1 MEIEEYEIEL
11 KKVRKQFMNRFVA
24 SIMGLLIFY
33 SIFYFYMGLK
43 TVAYIEFASFLA
55 TGYIYFYIISKFEYN
70 FEAATDIAFPAFT
83 FLAYIKLLILW
94 QILPISY
101 IWFFTIPI
109 AVLMIKSFKATIYWT
124 LIVLTLA
131 VSAPFVSDL
140 LNIRSTVALS
150 PTSVMFANY
159 SIISLSIYL
168 LLFLL
173 YYMNE
178 FNKLGL
184 KQNSKITAPLKKEGE
199 FKEGATIE
207 IANTKHDIEDL
218 IKKENPALSNK
229 FEELYEEIERYFEEK
244 QPYQDPDFNIQQLAA
259 DLNSNVTY
267 ISKALN
273 QKNGANFKSFLNN
286 YRISEVKRDLNNKE
300 HEKFTLKHIYNKAGF
315 VHQSTF
321 NRVFREVEGVTPSEF
336 IEKLNTHVA

>member
-1 MEIEEYEIEL
+1 METEQPEL
-11 KKVRKQFMNRFVA
+11 KNLRKQFMNRFVA
-24 SIMGLLIFY
+24 SIMGLLLFY
-33 SIFYFYMGLK
+33 SVFYYYLDLK
-43 TVAYIEFASFLA
+43 IVAYIEFSSFCA

-70 FEAATDIAFPAFT
+70 FKAATDIAFPAFT

-124 LIVLTLA
+124 LIVLVLA
-131 VSAPFVSDL
+131 ASAPFVSHL
-140 LNIRSTVALS
+140 LNIQTTAQLS
-150 PTSVMFANY
+150 PKSVLFVNY
-159 SIISLSIYL
+159 SIIALSIYL

-178 FNKLGL
+178 FNKFGL
-184 KQNSKITAPLKKEGE
+184 KQVSMLDEHKLVDLLPEENKAR
-199 FKEGATIE
+199 
-207 IANTKHDIEDL
+207 HDIEDI
-218 IKKENPALSNK
+218 IKKEAPITSAK
-229 FEELYEEIERYFEEK
+229 FEELYDEIERYFEEK
-244 QPYQDPDFNIQQLAA
+244 QPYQNPDFNIQQLAT

-273 QKNGANFKSFLNN
+273 QKNGNNFKAFLNN
-286 YRISEVKRDLNNKE
+286 YRISEVKRNLNDKE

-315 VHQSTF
+315 IHQSTF
-321 NRVFREVEGVTPSEF
+321 NRVFREVEGVTPSEY
-336 IEKLNTHVA
+336 IEKL

>member
-1 MEIEEYEIEL
+1 MEITAIDIEL
-11 KKVRKQFMNRFVA
+11 KQIRKQFMDRFVG

-33 SIFYFYMGLK
+33 SVFYYYLDLK
-43 TVAYIEFASFLA
+43 IVAYIEFTSFCA

-70 FEAATDIAFPAFT
+70 FEAATDIAFPSFT

-109 AVLMIKSFKATIYWT
+109 AVLMIKSFKATLYWT

-131 VSAPFVSDL
+131 ASAPLVSDF

-150 PTSVMFANY
+150 PKSVMFVNY

-168 LLFLL
+168 LIFLL

-184 KQNSKITAPLKKEGE
+184 KQSSQINPPLKEPVPNLWKEGQ
-199 FKEGATIE
+199 G
-207 IANTKHDIEDL
+207 NTSNHIEDI
-218 IKKENPALSNK
+218 IKKEKPSQNNK
-229 FEELYEEIERYFEEK
+229 FEGLYEEIARYFEEK
-244 QPYQDPDFNIQQLAA
+244 QPYQHPDFNIQQLAL

-286 YRISEVKRDLNNKE
+286 YRIKEVKRNLNDKE

-321 NRVFREVEGVTPSEF
+321 NRVFREVEGLTPSEY
-336 IEKLNTHVA
+336 IETIK

>member
-1 MEIEEYEIEL
+1 METEQPEL
-11 KKVRKQFMNRFVA
+11 KNLRKQFMNRFVA

-33 SIFYFYMGLK
+33 SVFYFYLDLK
-43 TVAYIEFASFLA
+43 TVAYIEFSSFCA

-70 FEAATDIAFPAFT
+70 FKAATDIAFPAFT

-124 LIVLTLA
+124 LIVLALA
-131 VSAPFVSDL
+131 ASAPIVSNL
-140 LNIRSTVALS
+140 LNITSTAKLTANSILFV
-150 PTSVMFANY
+150 NY
-159 SIISLSIYL
+159 SIIALSIYL

-178 FNKLGL
+178 FNKLSL
-184 KQNSKITAPLKKEGE
+184 KQVSVPNEHKHIDTLPETSHPR
-199 FKEGATIE
+199 
-207 IANTKHDIEDL
+207 HDIQDI
-218 IKKENPALSNK
+218 IKKETVIPNSK
-229 FEELYEEIERYFEEK
+229 FEELYDEIERYFEEK
-244 QPYQDPDFNIQQLAA
+244 QPYQNPDFNIQQLAA

-273 QKNGANFKSFLNN
+273 QKNGNNFKTFLNN
-286 YRISEVKRDLNNKE
+286 YRINEVKRNLNNKE

-315 VHQSTF
+315 IHQSTF
-321 NRVFREVEGVTPSEF
+321 NRVFREVAGVTPSEY
-336 IEKLNTHVA
+336 IEKL

>member
-1 MEIEEYEIEL
+1 MEQGALEL
-11 KKVRKQFMNRFVA
+11 QMVRKQFMNRFVA

-33 SIFYFYMGLK
+33 SVFYYLLDLK
-43 TVAYIEFASFLA
+43 IVAYIEFASFCA
-55 TGYIYFYIISKFEYN
+55 TGYIYYYIISKFEYN

-94 QILPISY
+94 EILPISY

-124 LIVLTLA
+124 IIVLTLA

-140 LNIRSTVALS
+140 LNIQSTAKLS
-150 PTSVMFANY
+150 PKSVMFVNY
-159 SIISLSIYL
+159 SIITLSIYL

-178 FNKLGL
+178 FNKLKI
-184 KQNSKITAPLKKEGE
+184 KQFGIINENKKSEVLIDENKKKNDIQDFVKKETPV
-199 FKEGATIE
+199 F
-207 IANTKHDIEDL
+207 ND
-218 IKKENPALSNK
+218 K
-229 FEELYEEIERYFEEK
+229 FEELYEQIERYFETQ
-244 QPYQDPDFNIQQLAA
+244 QPYQNPDFNIQQLAI

-286 YRISEVKRDLNNKE
+286 YRINEVKRNLNNKE

-315 VHQSTF
+315 IHQTTF
-321 NRVFREVEGVTPSEF
+321 NRVFREVEGTTPSEY
-336 IEKLNTHVA
+336 IETMKINRS

>member
-1 MEIEEYEIEL
+1 
-11 KKVRKQFMNRFVA
+11 MNRFVA

-33 SIFYFYMGLK
+33 SAFYYYLNLK
-43 TVAYIEFASFLA
+43 TVAYIEFSSFCA
-55 TGYIYFYIISKFEYN
+55 TGYIYYYIISKFEYN
-70 FEAATDIAFPAFT
+70 FKAATDIAFPAFT

-124 LIVLTLA
+124 LIVLALA
-131 VSAPFVSDL
+131 ASAPFVSQL
-140 LNIRSTVALS
+140 LHITSITQLS
-150 PTSVMFANY
+150 AKSVLFVNY
-159 SIISLSIYL
+159 SIIALSIYL

-184 KQNSKITAPLKKEGE
+184 KQMGIIDENKPVNPLPEENK
-199 FKEGATIE
+199 AR
-207 IANTKHDIEDL
+207 HDIEDI
-218 IKKENPALSNK
+218 IKKEFAITSTK
-229 FEELYEEIERYFEEK
+229 FEELYDEIERYFEEK
-244 QPYQDPDFNIQQLAA
+244 QPYQNPDFNIQQLAA

-273 QKNGANFKSFLNN
+273 QKNGSNFKTFLNN
-286 YRISEVKRDLNNKE
+286 YRINEVKRNLNNKE

-315 VHQSTF
+315 IHQSTF
-321 NRVFREVEGVTPSEF
+321 NRVFREVEGVTPSEY
-336 IEKLNTHVA
+336 IEGL

>member
-1 MEIEEYEIEL
+1 METEQPEL
-11 KKVRKQFMNRFVA
+11 KNLRKQFMNRFVA

-33 SIFYFYMGLK
+33 SVIYYYLDLK
-43 TVAYIEFASFLA
+43 IVAYIEFSSFCA
-55 TGYIYFYIISKFEYN
+55 TGYIYYYIISKFEYN
-70 FEAATDIAFPAFT
+70 FKAATDIAFPAFT

-124 LIVLTLA
+124 FIVLALA
-131 VSAPFVSDL
+131 ASAPFVSHL
-140 LNIRSTVALS
+140 LNIQTSVQLS
-150 PTSVMFANY
+150 PKSVFFVNY
-159 SIISLSIYL
+159 SIIALSIYL

-184 KQNSKITAPLKKEGE
+184 KQVIVPNQNKPVDSLP
-199 FKEGATIE
+199 E
-207 IANTKHDIEDL
+207 ISHPRHDIQDF
-218 IKKENPALSNK
+218 IKNEPVVLSTK
-229 FEELYEEIERYFEEK
+229 FEELYDEIECYFEEK
-244 QPYQDPDFNIQQLAA
+244 QPYQNSDFNIQQLAA

-273 QKNGANFKSFLNN
+273 QKNGNNFKIFLNN
-286 YRISEVKRDLNNKE
+286 YRINEVKRNLNNKE

-315 VHQSTF
+315 IHQSTF
-321 NRVFREVEGVTPSEF
+321 NRVFREVEGVTPSEY
-336 IEKLNTHVA
+336 INKLYMVL